1 MTDQLVTAP
10 VVEPVTPVTPAAP
23 VTPVVAP
30 IVEPVAPPAAPVVA
44 PIVENKAWFPDD
56 WAEKMANGD
65 EKELARLK
73 RHPDPSSV
81 WKSYREL
88 ENKISTGTIKLA
100 LPDNATNEQV
110 QQYRKDNGIP
120 ETADGYELKLAD
132 GLTIGEQD
140 EPMVNAMLENFLDAN
155 LPPAIVNKI
164 VNGYFE
170 ARAEEAAQLEE
181 QQKVIRAESEETLRA
196 KWGGN
201 YQGNIGAIKNLLST
215 FGDVGEDLMAARM
228 PDGSLVGNNAQAV
241 EALARLALD
250 LNPAGTVVPG
260 ATGNQVQA
268 IQQEID
274 SIEKLMKT
282 NIHAYRADKN
292 LGKRLNQLYDAR
304 LKLNGR
310 GVR

>member
-1 MTDQLVTAP
+1 MTDQIVAAP
-10 VVEPVTPVTPAAP
+10 VVEPVTLATPAAP
-23 VTPVVAP
+23 VTPAAVDTVVTATTVPAVVAP
-30 IVEPVAPPAAPVVA
+30 IVETPKP
-44 PIVENKAWFPDD
+44 WFPDD

-88 ENKISTGTIKLA
+88 ENRVSNGAIKLA
-100 LPDNATNEQV
+100 LPDNATDEQV

-120 ETADGYELKLAD
+120 ETADGYELELAD

-140 EPMVNAMLENFLDAN
+140 EPIISRMLENFLDSN

-164 VNGYFE
+164 VNGFFE

-181 QQKVIRAESEETLRA
+181 QQKVIRAESEEALRA

-201 YQGNIGAIKNLLST
+201 YRNNLGAIKNLLST

-274 SIEKLMKT
+274 DIEKLMRT
-282 NIHAYRADKN
+282 NIHAYRADK
-292 LGKRLNQLYDAR
+292 GKVARLNQLYDAR
-304 LKLNGR
+304 LKMQARGR
-310 GVR
+310 